1 MKRPEPET
9 WRLGTELVGKARSKR
24 FTWGHQKVGHLYFC
38 DLLGK
43 FTKTK
48 AFHKSHWLILNVSY
62 LFMCFSCI
70 SFPRSSVCLHV
81 CILFLWL
88 HVTLSYLYLS
98 YAVFINLVLHCVWQ
112 PFFCSFILIFAAWV
126 SAYRYLQARKKTCP
140 DFSLYTNKFF
150 CVENHRIVCFWFL
163 VSILPVSC
171 LPSVY
176 PLSHQPLTSSFLHS
190 HHILALLSSVVP
202 FPLLRLAGQCTQF
215 AAQLWV

>member
-1 MKRPEPET
+1 MATFAELFAGDVWKRVNVSMKRPEPET

-38 DLLGK
+38 DLLLGK

-112 PFFCSFILIFAAWV
+112 PFFLFFYPYFCCMSVGISLPASEEKNMSGFFFIH
-126 SAYRYLQARKKTCP
+126 K
-140 DFSLYTNKFF
+140 
-150 CVENHRIVCFWFL
+150 
-163 VSILPVSC
+163 
-171 LPSVY
+171 
-176 PLSHQPLTSSFLHS
+176 
-190 HHILALLSSVVP
+190 
-202 FPLLRLAGQCTQF
+202 
-215 AAQLWV
+215 